1 MKSCTI
7 TFLPDRQTV
16 RVHPGATLLEASSQ
30 AGLALYAPCHGA
42 GVCRKCRVILEPSG
56 SEVLACQYKVYE
68 DLTVRIPPESRGGIS
83 QILERGIEGKTT
95 ADSRIQKHFFPEI
108 PATTSRLLEQLA
120 SFFHS
125 PVSVHPDA
133 YLPES
138 LAAFQNGATAVLT
151 VEEEHRC
158 LLCLEPGDTTACFYG
173 AAADIGTT
181 TVVLYLIDL
190 KNGQICQT
198 VSAAN
203 PQIQYGDDVISRIVH
218 AQTPEGLRQ
227 LQKNLLVRLNEMI
240 VTLCRKQQISPETI
254 YEITAVG
261 NTTMNHLLLGYPVES
276 LGKSPYRPYS
286 LSSCDQ
292 PAAKAGLHIHPAGRL
307 YTVENIAG
315 FVGSDTVAAALA
327 AGMDTLKSISLLV
340 DIGTNG
346 EIVLGNQNR
355 LLAASCAAG
364 PALEGARILYGSR
377 AENGAIQRVFL
388 AEGDIVL
395 DTIGPEAPRSICG
408 SGLIDAVAVMLQTGI
423 LDPSG
428 AFAPFQ
434 NLQKKLTPALFER
447 LIRFENQPAF
457 VLAWKN
463 GTRQPAVL
471 LTQKDIREVQLAK
484 AAVFA
489 GISILLQKLNV
500 KLEQIETLFLAG
512 AFGNYIQKTSAIRIG
527 LLPSISL
534 DKIRFIGNA
543 AGAGAQMVL
552 LNRECRRTASRLARK
567 IEYIEL
573 ARQPEF
579 QDIYSD
585 SMWFE
590 ERR

>member
-7 TFLPDRQTV
+7 TFLPDRETI
-16 RVHPGATLLEASSQ
+16 RVHQGITLLEAAAQ
-30 AGLALYAPCHGA
+30 AGLSIYSPCQGT
-42 GVCRKCRVILEPSG
+42 GVCRKCRVVLEPYEK
-56 SEVLACQYKVYE
+56 EVLACQYYVYE
-68 DLTVRIPPESRGGIS
+68 DLTVRIPTENRGGVS
-83 QILERGIEGKTT
+83 QILERGIQGEKT
-95 ADSRIQKHFFPEI
+95 ADPRFQKLFFPSS
-108 PATTSRLLEQLA
+108 PASTAQLLEQLS
-120 SFFHS
+120 SFLDL
-125 PVSVHPDA
+125 PVCVHPDA
-133 YLPES
+133 CLPES
-138 LAAFQNGATAVLT
+138 RNGFENGTTAVLT
-151 VEEEHRC
+151 VEEETC
-158 LLCLEPGDTTACFYG
+158 LLLCLEPGDTTGCLYG

-203 PQIQYGDDVISRIVH
+203 PQIQYGDNVISRIVH
-218 AQTPEGLRQ
+218 AQAPEGLRQ
-227 LQKNLLVRLNEMI
+227 LQQSLIVKLNEML
-240 VTLCRKQQISPETI
+240 VTLCRKQQISPENL

-261 NTTMNHLLLGYPVES
+261 NTTMNHLLLGYPVQS
-276 LGKSPYRPYS
+276 LGQAPYKAYS
-286 LSSCDQ
+286 LTACDA
-292 PAAKAGLHIHPAGRL
+292 PASKIGLQIHPAGRL

-315 FVGSDTVAAALA
+315 FVGSDTVAAVLA
-327 AGMDTLKSISLLV
+327 AGMDTLESISLLV

-346 EIVLGNQNR
+346 EIVLGNKNR

-364 PALEGARILYGSR
+364 PALEGARIMYGSR
-377 AENGAIQRVFL
+377 AENGAIQRVLL

-395 DTIGPEAPRSICG
+395 DTIGTGSPRSICG
-408 SGLIDAVAVMLQTGI
+408 SGLIDAAAVMLQTGI

-434 NLQKKLTPALFER
+434 NLREKLSSALFER

-484 AAVFA
+484 AATSA
-489 GISILLQKLNV
+489 GIAILLRKMGV
-500 KLEQIETLFLAG
+500 KLEEIETLFLAG

-543 AGAGAQMVL
+543 AGAGAQMIL
-552 LNRECRRTASRLARK
+552 LNRECRRTASRLAQK

-573 ARQPEF
+573 ARQPDF

-585 SMWFE
+585 SMRFE

>member
-1 MKSCTI
+1 M
-7 TFLPDRQTV
+7 
-16 RVHPGATLLEASSQ
+16 
-30 AGLALYAPCHGA
+30 
-42 GVCRKCRVILEPSG
+42 ILEPSG
-56 SEVLACQYKVYE
+56 SEVLACQYKIYE

-108 PATTSRLLEQLA
+108 PASASRFLEQLV

-125 PVSVHPDA
+125 PVVIHPDA
-133 YLPES
+133 FLPDS
-138 LAAFQNGATAVLT
+138 WAAFPNGATAVLT

-190 KNGQICQT
+190 KNGQILQT
-198 VSAAN
+198 LSAAN
-203 PQIQYGDDVISRIVH
+203 PQIQYGDDVISRIVY
-218 AQTPEGLRQ
+218 AQTPEGLQR
-227 LQKNLLVRLNEMI
+227 LGRCLIERLNEMI
-240 VTLCRKQQISPETI
+240 FCLCRKQQISPETI

-388 AEGDIVL
+388 SEGDIVL
-395 DTIGPEAPRSICG
+395 DVIGPDEPRSICG
-408 SGLIDAVAVMLQTGI
+408 SGLIDAAAVLLQAGI
-423 LDPSG
+423 LEPCG
-428 AFAPFQ
+428 AFASFSK
-434 NLQKKLTPALFER
+434 LRDKLTPALFER
-447 LIRFENQPAF
+447 LTQFENQPAF

-463 GTRQPAVL
+463 GTCEPAVL

-484 AAVFA
+484 GAIFA
-489 GISILLQKLNV
+489 GIAVLLRKMDI
-500 KLEQIETLFLAG
+500 KLEEIQTLFLAG
-512 AFGNYIQKTSAIRIG
+512 AFGNYIQKTSAIQIG
-527 LLPSISL
+527 LLPSIPP
-534 DKIRFIGNA
+534 DKIELIGNA
-543 AGAGAQMVL
+543 AGAGAQMIL
-552 LNRECRRTASRLARK
+552 LDRQCRQRASRLAQK
-567 IEYIEL
+567 IEYVEL
-573 ARQPEF
+573 ARRPDF

-585 SMWFE
+585 SMRFE